1 MADIAYR
8 TADVDGL
15 TVFYREAGAPD
26 APTLVLLHGF
36 PSASH
41 MFRELIPLLADRFHL
56 VAPDLPG
63 FGKSDMPARGDFG
76 YTFEHIA
83 DVIDRL
89 TEVLGLDRFALY
101 VFDYGAPVGFRIATR
116 HPERITA
123 IISQNGNAYTEGLSD
138 GWNPVQAYWKDPSQA
153 NREAIRMFLAPQT
166 TIWQYTHGVPDT
178 ARVSPD
184 GCGLDNYYLARSGAD
199 EIQLD
204 LFLDYASNVALYP
217 AFQEYFRTSRPPLLA
232 VWGRNDPFF
241 LPAGAEAFK
250 RDIPDADIRFVDTGH
265 FALETHVEEIADRD
279 RRVPHPIAV
288 TTACGA
294 GGEREGVKW
303 LLELVGGTGG
313 LGWVAVKAVLMFAVT
328 IVGLRLGE
336 RRTLAQLGAF
346 DFAVAVAIGAI
357 IGRTVTAS
365 SASFATG
372 AVALVT
378 LLVAH
383 RLVAFARRHNRM
395 ARLIDHPPRVLVAE
409 GKIQDRELGR
419 AGLTAADVY
428 ALLRQQGVDDLGQVG
443 YLLYETRG
451 TTTLIGTD
459 SEPGPLMRDGLS
471 AAGYRHVAKP
481 AERHVADTP
490 KVPPGTWPT
499 RYR

>member
-1 MADIAYR
+1 
-8 TADVDGL
+8 
-15 TVFYREAGAPD
+15 
-26 APTLVLLHGF
+26 
-36 PSASH
+36 
-41 MFRELIPLLADRFHL
+41 
-56 VAPDLPG
+56 
-63 FGKSDMPARGDFG
+63 MPAR
-76 YTFEHIA
+76 
-83 DVIDRL
+83 
-89 TEVLGLDRFALY
+89 
-101 VFDYGAPVGFRIATR
+101 
-116 HPERITA
+116 TA
-123 IISQNGNAYTEGLSD
+123 IISRNGNAYTEGLSD
-138 GWNPVQAYWKDPSQA
+138 GWNPVQAHWKDPSEVT
-153 NREAIRMFLAPQT
+153 REAIRIFLALQT

-178 ARVSPD
+178 ARASPD
-184 GCGLDNYYLARSGAD
+184 GYGLDNYYLARSGAD

-217 AFQEYFRTSRPPLLA
+217 AFQEYFRTSSARGVGQERSVLPTGRGRSLQARHPRRRRPVRRHRSLRP
-232 VWGRNDPFF
+232 RDPRPGDR
-241 LPAGAEAFK
+241 L
-250 RDIPDADIRFVDTGH
+250 
-265 FALETHVEEIADRD
+265 RD
-279 RRVPHPIAV
+279 RRVPHLIPV
-288 TTACGA
+288 TAARGA
-294 GGEREGVKW
+294 GGEREGVKR
-303 LLELVGGTGG
+303 LPELVGGTGG

-328 IVGLRLGE
+328 IAGLRLGE

-346 DFAVAVAIGAI
+346 DFAVAVALGAI

-395 ARLIDHPPRVLVAE
+395 ARLIDHPPRVLVAK

-481 AERHVADTP
+481 AEPHLADTQT
-490 KVPPGTWPT
+490 VPPGTGPT

>member
-1 MADIAYR
+1 
-8 TADVDGL
+8 
-15 TVFYREAGAPD
+15 
-26 APTLVLLHGF
+26 
-36 PSASH
+36 
-41 MFRELIPLLADRFHL
+41 
-56 VAPDLPG
+56 
-63 FGKSDMPARGDFG
+63 
-76 YTFEHIA
+76 
-83 DVIDRL
+83 
-89 TEVLGLDRFALY
+89 
-101 VFDYGAPVGFRIATR
+101 
-116 HPERITA
+116 
-123 IISQNGNAYTEGLSD
+123 
-138 GWNPVQAYWKDPSQA
+138 
-153 NREAIRMFLAPQT
+153 
-166 TIWQYTHGVPDT
+166 
-178 ARVSPD
+178 
-184 GCGLDNYYLARSGAD
+184 
-199 EIQLD
+199 
-204 LFLDYASNVALYP
+204 
-217 AFQEYFRTSRPPLLA
+217 
-232 VWGRNDPFF
+232 
-241 LPAGAEAFK
+241 
-250 RDIPDADIRFVDTGH
+250 
-265 FALETHVEEIADRD
+265 
-279 RRVPHPIAV
+279 
-288 TTACGA
+288 
-294 GGEREGVKW
+294 VKW

-336 RRTLAQLGAF
+336 RRTLARLGAF

-395 ARLIDHPPRVLVAE
+395 ARLIDHRPRVLVAK

-428 ALLRQQGVDDLGQVG
+428 ALLRQQGVDDLSQVG

-490 KVPPGTWPT
+490 KVPPGTWAT